1 YVASVMG
8 QNSVAAFRFDDNWY
22 VVQTGDRTGNINGLS
37 NALTML
43 NPTGLR
49 TVNNMAEGNLSIE
62 NVVELDLVGTTA
74 IRDLGQIVGYDLVG

>member
-1 YVASVMG
+1 
-8 QNSVAAFRFDDNWY
+8 
-22 VVQTGDRTGNINGLS
+22 
-37 NALTML
+37 ML